1 MVRADCNGRAR
12 GAGLTML
19 AALRQ
24 RNFALLWLGGLIS
37 LTGDWVLI
45 TALPFYLYGRTGSAL
60 ATSAWLMA
68 YLLPAALLGSVAGVF
83 VDRWDRRRTMIACNL
98 ARGTLLPLLLVAQV
112 ADALW
117 IFYVVAVCQ
126 AALGAFFGPA
136 ENALLPTLVSEAQL
150 VPANALN
157 ALNNNLARLIGPP
170 LGGVLFG
177 LNGLPGVVL
186 ADSASFLIG
195 GALIAL
201 VALSPPPARPP
212 EIPPTPDARTTW
224 DAAWRDWLGGLGL
237 IRRERLI
244 AAVFAVV
251 GIATFADSMNSAL
264 LVPFVDTVLGAG
276 AQSFGWLLT
285 VQALGGLLA
294 SAAIGR
300 VERMLSPVRLLAFS
314 LIGIGLMSLMLVAF
328 PSLTLA
334 LAFSALGGVPAVG
347 YQVGMQ
353 TLLQR
358 GVADAYR
365 GRIFGALD
373 TTNALLRLGG
383 LGLAGGLGDV
393 IGILPTLWVM
403 GGLRG
408 LAGVVALLAVPPSA
422 SPAGAP
428 SPTPRAE

>member
-19 AALRQ
+19 AVLRQ

-37 LTGDWVLI
+37 LAGDWVLI

-136 ENALLPTLVSEAQL
+136 ENALLPTLIGEAQL

-157 ALNNNLARLIGPP
+157 VLNNNLARLIGPP

-177 LNGLPGVVL
+177 LIGLPGVVL

-201 VALSPPPARPP
+201 VALSPPARPP
-212 EIPPTPDARTTW
+212 EIAPTPDARTTW
-224 DAAWRDWLGGLGL
+224 DAVWRGWLGGLGL
-237 IRRERLI
+237 IRRERLVAI
-244 AAVFAVV
+244 VFAVV

-294 SAAIGR
+294 STAIGR
-300 VERMLSPVRLLAFS
+300 VERMLSPARLLAFS
-314 LIGIGLMSLMLVAF
+314 LIGIGLMSLTLVAF
-328 PSLTLA
+328 PSLGLA

-403 GGLRG
+403 GGLRV
-408 LAGVVALLAVPPSA
+408 LAGVVALLAVPLSA